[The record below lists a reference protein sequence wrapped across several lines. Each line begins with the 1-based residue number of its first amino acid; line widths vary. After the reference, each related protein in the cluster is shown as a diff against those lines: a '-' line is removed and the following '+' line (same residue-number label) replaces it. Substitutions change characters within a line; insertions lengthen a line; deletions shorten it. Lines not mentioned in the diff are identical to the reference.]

1 MYQVVKM
8 PSCELPAWLSSFTEC
23 WNLNYN
29 LIVADIEEEENVSE
43 NTDSS
48 FEVASTDNDDEDDDD
63 DDLDNLYFEL
73 SDMSNF

>member
-1 MYQVVKM
+1 MAIVFYWM
-8 PSCELPAWLSSFTEC
+8 SHHS
-23 WNLNYN
+23 
-29 LIVADIEEEENVSE
+29 IVADIEEEDNVSE
-43 NTDSS
+43 NTESS